1 MQAVCVLLF
10 MFCCSVACMAVP
22 SPAPLRVGLSQ
33 NSAPEKQ
40 GNTIQFETELFRQL
54 LNELGY
60 HQIQFI
66 AAPHARL
73 TRMLQNKQLDMA
85 ARQGGEPVAG
95 LFYSQPYLEFH
106 NLVFALS
113 DFPDQLYT
121 IQDMSRYSVASF
133 QNATKI
139 LGTEFTQAMKIAPSF
154 REVVDHN
161 QAIEMLLQRR
171 IELLVLDKVT
181 FYRRWAEKGLVSHK
195 VRSFDL
201 FPTAQHHIGFTDQK
215 LQQQVSQLLL
225 QWQESGRVVQLQ
237 KLTREYN
244 LSQN

>member
-1 MQAVCVLLF
+1 MQAVCVLLLIL
-10 MFCCSVACMAVP
+10 CCNFACMATP
-22 SPAPLRVGLSQ
+22 TQAPLRVGLSQ
-33 NSAPEKQ
+33 NVAPEKQ

-113 DFPDQLYT
+113 DFPDQLDT
-121 IQDMSRYSVASF
+121 VQDMSRYTVASF

-139 LGTEFTQAMKIAPSF
+139 LGTDFAQAMQSSPSF

-161 QAIEMLLQRR
+161 QAIEMLQQRR
-171 IELLVLDKVT
+171 IELLVLDKIT
-181 FYRRWAEKGLVSHK
+181 FYRRWAEKGLVPHK

-201 FPTAQHHIGFTDQK
+201 FPKAHHHIGFTDQK
-215 LQQQVSQLLL
+215 LQQQVSQLLQ
-225 QWQESGRVVQLQ
+225 QWQESGRVAQLQ

-244 LSQN
+244 QSLN

>member
-1 MQAVCVLLF
+1 MQAVCALLLIL
-10 MFCCSVACMAVP
+10 CCNFACMAT
-22 SPAPLRVGLSQ
+22 PAPIRVGLSQ
-33 NSAPEKQ
+33 NLPPDKQ
-40 GNTIQFETELFRQL
+40 GKTIQFETELFRQL

-60 HQIQFI
+60 HHIQFI

-73 TRMLQNKQLDMA
+73 TRMLQNRQLDMA

-113 DFPDQLYT
+113 DFPDQLHS
-121 IQDMSRYSVASF
+121 IQDMSRYAVASF

-139 LGTEFTQAMKIAPSF
+139 LGPDFTQAMHSAPSF
-154 REVVDHN
+154 REVVDHG

-181 FYRRWAEKGLVSHK
+181 F
-195 VRSFDL
+195 
-201 FPTAQHHIGFTDQK
+201 
-215 LQQQVSQLLL
+215 
-225 QWQESGRVVQLQ
+225 
-237 KLTREYN
+237 
-244 LSQN
+244 